1 MKVSTPA
8 IAIIG
13 MSCWYPGAN
22 ELRELWENII
32 ARRQQFR
39 RSPNQRL
46 PLSDYYDPNPN
57 LPDKTYGSRMAVI
70 DGFKFDWASK
80 RIPKTVVE
88 SADIAHWVALE
99 VAVKALEDAGYTRE
113 TVPTELTGVLLGNSL
128 TGEQTR
134 SNNMRLRWP
143 FVQRVLYAAAEAKGF
158 PSHTVAEL
166 AEVMEKYY
174 KSVFSPFTEDTLA
187 GNLSNTIAGRIC
199 NFFNFHGGG
208 YTVDGACSSSLI
220 AIATAATALSNGD
233 LELAIAGGVD
243 ISLDTFELVGF
254 AKTGALTSQDMTIYD
269 KKASGFIPGEGCGFV
284 VMKRLEDARADN
296 DYVYAVLKG
305 WGISSDGKGGITA
318 PSREG
323 QATALRRAYDRADY
337 GILDLAFIEGH
348 GTGTVLGDRTELEG
362 ITLAMGSDG
371 EPASRSCGITSFKS
385 LVGHTKAA
393 AGVGGFIKA
402 VMAVNRRVIPP
413 LAGCKEPN
421 QVFEK
426 SADYLY
432 PVLQGEVREQTEV
445 LRAGVSAMGFGGIN
459 CHVTLESGDAP
470 ATKLKPSLDERALLV
485 SSQDTEIFVL
495 SAASIPALLQR
506 ITGLI
511 PKVEGLSVC
520 ELVDLAAYLTQELDQ
535 QLPVRAALIARSPEE
550 LLERLNFLKKLIN
563 ERQIVEGEAVL
574 EPQQGIWVGNK
585 IQRSRIGFL
594 FPGQGSQK
602 LNMARTLVERYRWAR
617 ELVQQADE
625 WLQEIGAEEISKYIY
640 RPLDRAINQEQIE
653 NWSRTLAQTEVAQPA
668 ISLASLLWMRYLL
681 NLGLKP
687 VAVGGHSLGEL
698 TAFHTAGAFDEK
710 TLICLAA
717 VRGRAMSVCSQDT
730 EGAMASLFGSHKQA
744 EELILASVYAL
755 IANINRPELR
765 LREHFANHVLAQVN
779 FVSLIETLEQKCD
792 LLIEVGPGKVLS
804 GLVSNIT
811 GQNRLKCLSVESQP
825 QLDWDLNS
833 TLSTVFVCGS
843 EINWAVLYEGRLIR
857 PFMQASERI
866 FIENPCERPFQASAI
881 TQTPAGKNFASLL
894 NNSLLVEQSYA
905 SPEVLRSYLAQPS
918 NFLAEVIRADI
929 PIPLNVDPYTA
940 LAGVDK
946 TDGIK
951 IFIADLIAQQ
961 TGFAKESITKEL
973 RLLDDLN
980 LDSIKASEV
989 VAAAAKHFGVAGK
1002 IDPLSLANAM
1012 IQEIAEAILNVPP
1025 DPNGTIINGA
1035 TPATLAINNK
1045 LENSMLAVT
1054 AQEAVKG
1061 RGNADL
1067 LEVAPNL
1074 KRRQLVRDYIIQT
1087 VPEEY
1092 PSIPLGKHFV
1102 ENWETAN
1109 VVILFESSNSDTLVE
1124 LRNQLRRQGAR
1135 VQTMSFAEART
1146 QIPTDKLDITHFIA
1160 LLPCVLS
1167 QKSSPSTQLL
1177 GMIERLYRVA
1187 TPPPAS
1193 DASRKHTTVA
1203 YIQFGGGHFGTQ
1215 PPLAEIEQCCA
1226 IGFAASLHLERTD
1239 LKVRV
1244 IDFSPT
1250 VNPST
1255 LAERVVRELSTPHIY
1270 ALVGYDAQLTR
1281 YFPQPRV
1288 QEPVDYQD
1296 RAITWTSDDVI
1307 LVIGGGKGIT
1317 AECALA
1323 LAQSTGVRMALVGRS
1338 PHPNGNIDRRGGGN
1352 TEVAR
1357 TLKSF
1362 STEGLTCQYYE
1373 CDVSNLDALTNLIQ
1387 QVRQDLGEITGV
1399 IHGAALNKPRLIKQ
1413 ASIEAAFDEISPKLL
1428 GAINLCQVL
1437 ENTPLKLFAGF
1448 SSVIGFTGMQRNA
1461 WYGFSNEVLDLMLRR
1476 FKAQHPQT
1484 AVVSIAFSVWQEV
1497 GMGARMG
1504 SVQSLAKMGISA
1516 IPKDAGTAR
1525 FLHLIKKEPGD
1536 IRVVVAAPMQTHAA
1550 YESSGF
1556 DTWYPWLFSP
1566 PATSKFLEK
1575 ILIYQPS
1582 VEVLLRAHLC
1592 LEKDPYLRDHLYKGS
1607 YLFPTVFG
1615 LEAMAQAVAYVTN
1628 QSILPAVRI
1637 EDICLERPIVV
1648 DPDKGL
1654 DIEIYA
1660 EVLEKE
1666 SRNTAQRVCVVIKTE
1681 QTGFA
1686 INHFSATFVLGID
1699 NTFSM
1704 ESVELPETPLDINP
1718 QTDFYNWLLFQGP
1731 SFQRL
1736 QQIYTLNSQ
1745 KCVFKSR
1752 RNLSSTTSTEESVV
1766 RSKGSFMLGDPYCR
1780 DSLLQAGQ
1788 LIIPQDIC
1796 LPTHIDCIEIYQ
1808 PENDVDSYIGI
1819 SKTEGRKG
1827 QEYNTTV
1834 LALAQDGRL
1843 LEKLSGY
1850 RLRILEQ
1857 RKENPTVE
1865 ELANPS
1871 QRDESILTRKLTN
1884 QAQLLGVSSPEI
1896 AIAYLPGL
1904 HSLPI
1909 TARHQLELPLFHR
1922 VISQFLE
1929 NDAELCAN
1937 IQVKWLENGKPVVDE
1952 PLHEKVK
1959 VSLSHDERLCL
1970 SVAGKELQ
1978 GCDIE
1983 TILTHRTLQDWTAL
1997 LSDSREFLLQQ
2008 LFSVEGSV
2016 AHAGTRIWTAL
2027 EALRKATGVQNLNLA
2042 IDSIKGDSVLFYDS
2056 AFGSKLKVLTF
2067 PINLT
2072 RGSERMVAL
2081 AVQDINTRY

>member
-1 MKVSTPA
+1 MVCLFTPT
-8 IAIIG
+8 
-13 MSCWYPGAN
+13 C
-22 ELRELWENII
+22 
-32 ARRQQFR
+32 
-39 RSPNQRL
+39 
-46 PLSDYYDPNPN
+46 
-57 LPDKTYGSRMAVI
+57 T
-70 DGFKFDWASK
+70 
-80 RIPKTVVE
+80 
-88 SADIAHWVALE
+88 
-99 VAVKALEDAGYTRE
+99 
-113 TVPTELTGVLLGNSL
+113 
-128 TGEQTR
+128 
-134 SNNMRLRWP
+134 
-143 FVQRVLYAAAEAKGF
+143 
-158 PSHTVAEL
+158 
-166 AEVMEKYY
+166 
-174 KSVFSPFTEDTLA
+174 
-187 GNLSNTIAGRIC
+187 
-199 NFFNFHGGG
+199 
-208 YTVDGACSSSLI
+208 
-220 AIATAATALSNGD
+220 
-233 LELAIAGGVD
+233 
-243 ISLDTFELVGF
+243 
-254 AKTGALTSQDMTIYD
+254 
-269 KKASGFIPGEGCGFV
+269 SGFIPGEGCGFV

-337 GILDLAFIEGH
+337 KIRDLAFIEGH

-362 ITLAMGSDG
+362 ITLAMDSDG

-413 LAGCKEPN
+413 VAGCKEPN
-421 QVFEK
+421 EVFEK
-426 SADYLY
+426 SAHYLY
-432 PVLQGEVREQTEV
+432 PVLQGEVRDQTEV

-520 ELVDLAAYLTQELDQ
+520 ELVDLAAHLTQELDQ

-563 ERQIVEGEAVL
+563 ERQIAEGEAVL
-574 EPQQGIWVGNK
+574 DPQQGIWVGNK

-668 ISLASLLWMRYLL
+668 ICLASLLWMRYLL
-681 NLGLKP
+681 SLGLKP

-698 TAFHTAGAFDEK
+698 TAFHAAGAFDEK

-717 VRGRAMSVCSQDT
+717 VRGRAMSVCSQGT
-730 EGAMASLFGSHKQA
+730 EGAMEGINTRKLPVSNGFHSQLVSAAAEHLRRCELVPNILPNSIHVEIFSSVDGSR
-744 EELILASVYAL
+744 V
-755 IANINRPELR
+755 NPELR
-765 LREHFANHVLAQVN
+765 LREHFANQVLAQVN

-811 GQNRLKCLSVESQP
+811 GQNKLKCLSVESKP

-843 EINWAVLYEGRLIR
+843 DINWAVLYEGRLIR
-857 PFMQASERI
+857 PFLQASERI
-866 FIENPCERPFQASAI
+866 FIENPCERPFEASASNQAPAL
-881 TQTPAGKNFASLL
+881 QTLPLVTTFQ
-894 NNSLLVEQSYA
+894 NSPTEAEKVRVSSVSPLTAPKVE
-905 SPEVLRSYLAQPS
+905 
-918 NFLAEVIRADI
+918 
-929 PIPLNVDPYTA
+929 PYTA

-946 TDGIK
+946 TDAIK
-951 IFIADLIAQQ
+951 IFIADLIAQK
-961 TGFAKESITKEL
+961 TEFAKESITKEL

-989 VAAAAKHFGVAGK
+989 VAATAKHFGVAGK
-1002 IDPLSLANAM
+1002 IDPLFLANAM
-1012 IQEIAEAILNVPP
+1012 IQEIAEAILSIPP
-1025 DPNGTIINGA
+1025 DTNGTISNGT
-1035 TPATLAINNK
+1035 TPAINK
-1045 LENSMLAVT
+1045 EVQNSMLAVT

-1067 LEVAPNL
+1067 LEVGPNL

-1087 VPEEY
+1087 VPEES

-1102 ENWETAN
+1102 ENWETAY

-1124 LRNQLRRQGAR
+1124 LRNQLRHQGAR

-1146 QIPTDKLDITHFIA
+1146 QIPTDKLDVTHFIA
-1160 LLPCVLS
+1160 LLPRVLS
-1167 QKSSPSTQLL
+1167 EKSSPSTQLL
-1177 GMIERLYRVA
+1177 GMIERLYSVA
-1187 TPPPAS
+1187 TPPPAL

-1215 PPLAEIEQCCA
+1215 PPLAEIQQCCA

-1270 ALVGYDAQLTR
+1270 ALVGYDGQLTR
-1281 YFPQPRV
+1281 YVPQPSV

-1338 PHPNGNIDRRGGGN
+1338 PHPNGNIDRRGDGS

-1362 STEGLTCQYYE
+1362 RTEGLTCQYYE
-1373 CDVSNLDALTNLIQ
+1373 CDVSNLDTVTNLIQ

-1504 SVQSLAKMGISA
+1504 SVRSLAKMGISA
-1516 IPKDAGTAR
+1516 IPKDAGIAR
-1525 FLHLIKKEPGD
+1525 FLHLIKKDPGD
-1536 IRVVVAAPMQTHAA
+1536 IRVVVAAPMQIHAA

-1575 ILIYQPS
+1575 ILIYQPR

-1592 LEKDPYLRDHLYKGS
+1592 LEKDPYLRDHLYKNS

-1637 EDICLERPIVV
+1637 EDIRLERPIVV

-1660 EVLEKE
+1660 EALEKE

-1699 NTFSM
+1699 NTFQM
-1704 ESVELPETPLDINP
+1704 EYVELPETPLDINP
-1718 QTDFYNWLLFQGP
+1718 QTDFYSWLLFQGP

-1752 RNLSSTTSTEESVV
+1752 RNLSSTTSTEDSVV
-1766 RSKGSFMLGDPYCR
+1766 RSKGSFLLGDPYCR

-1788 LIIPQDIC
+1788 LIIAFPDR
-1796 LPTHIDCIEIYQ
+1796 
-1808 PENDVDSYIGI
+1808 V
-1819 SKTEGRKG
+1819 R
-1827 QEYNTTV
+1827 YN
-1834 LALAQDGRL
+1834 
-1843 LEKLSGY
+1843 K
-1850 RLRILEQ
+1850 
-1857 RKENPTVE
+1857 
-1865 ELANPS
+1865 
-1871 QRDESILTRKLTN
+1871 
-1884 QAQLLGVSSPEI
+1884 
-1896 AIAYLPGL
+1896 
-1904 HSLPI
+1904 
-1909 TARHQLELPLFHR
+1909 
-1922 VISQFLE
+1922 
-1929 NDAELCAN
+1929 
-1937 IQVKWLENGKPVVDE
+1937 
-1952 PLHEKVK
+1952 
-1959 VSLSHDERLCL
+1959 
-1970 SVAGKELQ
+1970 
-1978 GCDIE
+1978 
-1983 TILTHRTLQDWTAL
+1983 
-1997 LSDSREFLLQQ
+1997 SR
-2008 LFSVEGSV
+2008 
-2016 AHAGTRIWTAL
+2016 
-2027 EALRKATGVQNLNLA
+2027 
-2042 IDSIKGDSVLFYDS
+2042 
-2056 AFGSKLKVLTF
+2056 
-2067 PINLT
+2067 
-2072 RGSERMVAL
+2072 
-2081 AVQDINTRY
+2081 